1 MTPQMSEKKCV
12 NTHEPQ
18 AVVDGWLAEQPDA
31 KVTIV
36 DGANRIAL
44 YRSDSAKKDEKTL
57 L

>member
-1 MTPQMSEKKCV
+1 MYPDEKKCV